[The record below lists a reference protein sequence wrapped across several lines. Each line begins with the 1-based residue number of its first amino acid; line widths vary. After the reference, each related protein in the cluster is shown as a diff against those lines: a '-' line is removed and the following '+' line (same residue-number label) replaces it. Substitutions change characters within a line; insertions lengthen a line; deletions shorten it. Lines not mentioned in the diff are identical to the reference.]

1 MRKTIK
7 NPSQE
12 HWSLGKDTN
21 VVAPKHKAAM
31 LPTQPQPLM
40 LHFCEDSNELL
51 GSIKCK
57 TFLKQLSHY

>member
-7 NPSQE
+7 TLSQE
-12 HWSLGKDTN
+12 CWSLGQDTY
-21 VVAPKHKAAM
+21 VVVPKYEAAM

-40 LHFCEDSNELL
+40 LGFCEGSNEPL

-57 TFLKQLSHY
+57 TFLKKLSNY